1 MTTLNLPKSAVIGTQ
16 ISWVT
21 LVDGFSSATHDL
33 TWSFGFQSSFPE
45 TIIGTAQTPP
55 QAGWISTSDF
65 AEQILGFCPWS
76 LTVLNRSTLA
86 LTEVA
91 TGTLFLET
99 PEYNTQRLTAEAAE
113 AAILKIMQNGG
124 NQSISIKGR
133 SSSKYGLAD
142 LQNQASRA
150 RSQMNRLLNGSA
162 GSQVLVRFDR

>member
-1 MTTLNLPKSAVIGTQ
+1 VTTLNLPKSAVIGTQ

-21 LVDGFSSATHDL
+21 LVDGFSSAGYDL
-33 TWSFGFQSSFPE
+33 IWLFGIVP
-45 TIIGTAQTPP
+45 TIQATAQTPP
-55 QAGWISTSDF
+55 QTGWTTTADF
-65 AEQILGFCPWS
+65 ADQPLGSCAYT
-76 LTVLNRSTLA
+76 LTVKNKTTLA

-142 LQNQASRA
+142 LQGQASRA

-162 GSQVLVRFDR
+162 GSQVLVRFDGARL

>member
-1 MTTLNLPKSAVIGTQ
+1 MTTLGLPKSAVIGTQ

-33 TWSFGFQSSFPE
+33 TWAFVAQTNLPE
-45 TIIGTAQTPP
+45 TIIATPQAPP
-55 QAGWISTSDF
+55 QTGWITTADF
-65 AEQILGFCPWS
+65 AEQSLGAFAYT

-91 TGTLFLET
+91 TGTIFLET
-99 PEYNTQRLTAEAAE
+99 PEYNTQRLTAETAE
-113 AAILKIMQNGG
+113 SAILRIMQGGG
-124 NQSISIKGR
+124 NQSINIKGR

-142 LQNQASRA
+142 LQNTASRA